1 MKPTTP
7 AWALR
12 PAGPEDHRA
21 ARGAHERGALQIA
34 WPDRTALR
42 SWARQAGW
50 PTPRLGFEAA
60 FIARL
65 LADEASFAQG
75 LTGSGLALQ
84 LPRERCTIAPE
95 TVADLDALYA
105 QRSADGRPTDWDTL
119 VEELRTMRRAI
130 EAGVVL
136 DIAGE
141 PPLGTWGAFY
151 DWAHG
156 RYHMLEDGADRWI
169 GDDRG

>member
-12 PAGPEDHRA
+12 PANPDDQRVARA
-21 ARGAHERGALQIA
+21 AHERGALQIA
-34 WPDRTALR
+34 WPDRKALR
-42 SWARQAGW
+42 SWARRAGW

-60 FIARL
+60 FVARL
-65 LADEASFAQG
+65 LADEASFALG
-75 LTGSGLALQ
+75 LTGSGIQLH
-84 LPRERCTIAPE
+84 LPRQRCTISAE
-95 TVADLDALYA
+95 TIAELDALYA
-105 QRSADGRPTDWDTL
+105 ARSPDGRPTRWDTL
-119 VEELRTMRRAI
+119 VDELRAMRRAV

-136 DIAGE
+136 DIAGG
-141 PPLGTWGAFY
+141 PPLGTWGSFY
-151 DWAHG
+151 DWAHA